1 MKRIIITFITCM
13 CMSICAL
20 AADGPGLES
29 EKFFGPEFRNM
40 KGVELTIVTQKNSY
54 YRNLTV
60 RENPGL
66 VAKILKAVNKDS
78 DKAEEVVQRYKEG
91 STHIVLNF
99 DVDGGQW
106 TLSFQELDA
115 GKGCRL
121 FLNRDKPAR
130 SKRRSRTDVNCSDEQ
145 LQIYHDGECLYVTL

>member
-13 CMSICAL
+13 CMALCAL

-78 DKAEEVVQRYKEG
+78 DKAE
-91 STHIVLNF
+91 
-99 DVDGGQW
+99 
-106 TLSFQELDA
+106 
-115 GKGCRL
+115 
-121 FLNRDKPAR
+121 
-130 SKRRSRTDVNCSDEQ
+130 
-145 LQIYHDGECLYVTL
+145 